1 MFFLVLFFCAVDCQA
16 QTASATPR
24 LETLDEYWRRVQTD
38 GAISTMKDDILALRR
53 DVEAQKIAIE
63 TLQKP
68 SPTPHNDAVSTFR
81 KQGVTRNATEGTVNA
96 IEDDI
101 YGLHLDLEA
110 DRTIIEKLQSEVK
123 ALQAEID
130 TLKSKSVKPSG
141 G

>member
-1 MFFLVLFFCAVDCQA
+1 
-16 QTASATPR
+16 
-24 LETLDEYWRRVQTD
+24 
-38 GAISTMKDDILALRR
+38 MKDDILALRR